1 MAVQYYHPLLQRLL
15 CADISA
21 LAEKHCDILVP
32 DEGAQYDRL
41 VEINLDEVRE
51 MISTCRSVGGIL
63 CHESRASGAHT

>member
-51 MISTCRSVGGIL
+51 MISRSV
-63 CHESRASGAHT
+63 